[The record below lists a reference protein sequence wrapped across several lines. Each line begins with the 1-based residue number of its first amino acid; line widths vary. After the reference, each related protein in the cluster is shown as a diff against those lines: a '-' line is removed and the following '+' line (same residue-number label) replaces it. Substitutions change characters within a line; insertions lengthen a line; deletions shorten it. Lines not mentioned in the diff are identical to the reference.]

1 MLSSVTHMHSPGLQ
15 KCGYPI
21 RLTVNQI
28 CFVLKLFILVDF
40 TPAKMSFEFQKKQ
53 RKKNSNSL
61 EIRTVVHP
69 CSTQISIAYDVRMV
83 GNAFPV
89 YFMCQLQVLCVSIH
103 YTTGKIN

>member
-1 MLSSVTHMHSPGLQ
+1 MHSPGLL
-15 KCGYPI
+15 KGGYRI

-40 TPAKMSFEFQKKQ
+40 TPAKMSFEFQKNR
-53 RKKNSNSL
+53 RKNNSNSL

-89 YFMCQLQVLCVSIH
+89 YLVCHLQALCVSIL

>member
-1 MLSSVTHMHSPGLQ
+1 MHSPGLQ
-15 KCGYPI
+15 KGGYPI
-21 RLTVNQI
+21 TLTVNQI

-40 TPAKMSFEFQKKQ
+40 TPAKMSLELQKN
-53 RKKNSNSL
+53 RRKNSNSL
-61 EIRTVVHP
+61 EIRTVVRP

-89 YFMCQLQVLCVSIH
+89 YLICHLQVLCVSIQ